1 MRKLFILNIFYYPTF
16 ASLLRKQTAI
26 IDKMS
31 KKLLAQLKMYNI
43 KQNQICKATGL
54 STSMV
59 CRFFGG
65 TKQQDPINTKIIT
78 MCANRLIS
86 EAKAA
91 VAKLGQ
97 K

>member
-1 MRKLFILNIFYYPTF
+1 
-16 ASLLRKQTAI
+16 
-26 IDKMS
+26 MS
-31 KKLLAQLKMYNI
+31 KKILAELKKYNI

-65 TKQQDPINTKIIT
+65 TKQQDQAHTKLIT
-78 MCANRLIS
+78 ECANRLIS
-86 EAKAA
+86 EARQA
-91 VAKLGQ
+91 VANLGQ